1 MYRENRAYA
10 HRLSGGSQK
19 KTAAIEMT
27 AAPRTRLEAPV
38 EASLVLLRPNGLRKP
53 LHTSS
58 ALLQAVMQC
67 PSCSFCAS
75 RCLSLLWH
83 LRTHV
88 LKVCLHDL
96 GLLSVLNLTFLTGLT
111 TAVSYVSTFLVA
123 VGTVLAFL
131 MFSLA

>member
-1 MYRENRAYA
+1 M
-10 HRLSGGSQK
+10 
-19 KTAAIEMT
+19 
-27 AAPRTRLEAPV
+27 
-38 EASLVLLRPNGLRKP
+38 
-53 LHTSS
+53 
-58 ALLQAVMQC
+58 
-67 PSCSFCAS
+67 
-75 RCLSLLWH
+75 LWH